1 MTFQKLIH
9 GITRSSTIRTSGKHA
24 SNLWPILGIF
34 RFIFAHLEG
43 HVVVTAQGKPLHLI
57 FFFFFFFFFFQFILQ
72 IQQNRTITFIRRSEN
87 GGRCSCWFCLWE
99 SSLLF
104 YKEAF

>member
-57 FFFFFFFFFFQFILQ
+57 FFFFFFFLSS
-72 IQQNRTITFIRRSEN
+72 QQNKTIRFVWRSEK
-87 GGRCSCWFCLWE
+87 GGR
-99 SSLLF
+99 
-104 YKEAF
+104 